1 MRGGWGVKHEDVA
14 AGTCVLRHVLGS
26 GGEWGG
32 VGGVQKTGAPM
43 GVRDVARTAV
53 TWAVVNQTDHLTKTA
68 AVRVRARTRP
78 VDTRKEVTMPLAK
91 KLLTSEH

>member
-1 MRGGWGVKHEDVA
+1 
-14 AGTCVLRHVLGS
+14 
-26 GGEWGG
+26 
-32 VGGVQKTGAPM
+32 M

-68 AVRVRARTRP
+68 AVCVRARTRP
-78 VDTRKEVTMPLAK
+78 VDTRKGVTMPLAK